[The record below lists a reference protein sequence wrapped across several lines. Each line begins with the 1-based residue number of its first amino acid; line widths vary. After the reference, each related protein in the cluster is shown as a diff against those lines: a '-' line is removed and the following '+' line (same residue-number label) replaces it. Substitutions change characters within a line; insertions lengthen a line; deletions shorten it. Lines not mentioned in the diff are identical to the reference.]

1 MRIFGVVIALLM
13 IAGGVAWALAG
24 MGYIGNGVK
33 SSGAANGGAILAGL
47 GVALV
52 YVSLKRH

>member
-1 MRIFGVVIALLM
+1 MRIVGFVVAVLM
-13 IAGGVAWALAG
+13 IGGGLAWALAG
-24 MGYIGNGVK
+24 MGYIGTGVK

-52 YVSLKRH
+52 YVLAKRR